1 MCAASL
7 LPSSLRGRCIKVTD
21 YTSGTDFDPRFRL
34 SGVEADE
41 RQHRERVA
49 SDSLAAGNA
58 ICD

>member
-41 RQHRERVA
+41 EINGSIESAWHR
-49 SDSLAAGNA
+49 
-58 ICD
+58 IP

>member
-41 RQHRERVA
+41 ENNGSIESASHR
-49 SDSLAAGNA
+49 
-58 ICD
+58 IP